1 MEHPRRAREYF
12 AEPDTM
18 TSLAADLCVLAGLV
32 ALLVFALLSTARI
45 NHNRKARVRMQ
56 KITARLLNWK

>member
-1 MEHPRRAREYF
+1 
-12 AEPDTM
+12 M

-32 ALLVFALLSTARI
+32 ALLVFVLLSTARI